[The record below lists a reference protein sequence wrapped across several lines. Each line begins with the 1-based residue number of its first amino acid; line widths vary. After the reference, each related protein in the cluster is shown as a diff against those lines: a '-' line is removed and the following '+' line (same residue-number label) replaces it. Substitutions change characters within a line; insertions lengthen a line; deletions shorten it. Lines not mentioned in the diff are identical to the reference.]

1 VIARLKNG
9 KMRGSLRHQIRAA
22 ARQLAERRQA
32 VRLRRAALGE
42 RLHASL
48 TSPGMLLFAGSTGF
62 VIAEFTG
69 RTGHARDSKAPRRS
83 RRLSMAGARTA
94 LRFALEMFTLAH
106 AVTTAMAS
114 PHEIQNGR

>member
-1 VIARLKNG
+1 VIARLNNG
-9 KMRGSLRHQIRAA
+9 KMRGSLRHQIRTA

-69 RTGHARDSKAPRRS
+69 RTGRARDSKNPRGS
-83 RRLSMAGARTA
+83 RRPSMARAGTA
-94 LRFALEMFTLAH
+94 LRFALKMFTLAH
-106 AVTTAMAS
+106 AATTAMAA
-114 PHEIQNGR
+114 PGEIQNGR